1 MLGGE
6 AQMKKSPTRD
16 SLWFRFTR
24 LIAGHPVRS
33 LAFVLLAF
41 LPLFVLV
48 PQFHCTADLYA
59 VLPGDMDSVGSMRA
73 LQEDFPPG
81 RFDPFFIILSP
92 KARLKSMPRPLMSK
106 GGYAI
111 MLDLCDSLST
121 LGGISSMLGPT
132 WMMKER
138 VDWKRA
144 VELQSLP
151 GSAKLRILYT
161 DVANTHVNGNVVMLQ
176 VHVDFLSRGPGAAT
190 WVENARIMLRN
201 WEEDHPEYE
210 AHISGGAAVQAD
222 IKAVVMQS
230 MPFYIGVS
238 LVVIMPLVYCMYGSV
253 VLPLRLAFALLFT
266 LATTYGV
273 AVAIY
278 QTPLLHGIF
287 PSLAK
292 YDGVCFEAVPIATVV
307 AMALGLDYDIFLIS
321 RIIEYRLNGLSHMNA
336 VIKGVAKTGGIISGA
351 GVIMALSFSGMFFF
365 IETATPAVCLYPRCI
380 SSA

>member
-1 MLGGE
+1 
-6 AQMKKSPTRD
+6 
-16 SLWFRFTR
+16 
-24 LIAGHPVRS
+24 
-33 LAFVLLAF
+33 
-41 LPLFVLV
+41 
-48 PQFHCTADLYA
+48 
-59 VLPGDMDSVGSMRA
+59 
-73 LQEDFPPG
+73 
-81 RFDPFFIILSP
+81 
-92 KARLKSMPRPLMSK
+92 
-106 GGYAI
+106 
-111 MLDLCDSLST
+111 
-121 LGGISSMLGPT
+121 
-132 WMMKER
+132 MMKER

-151 GSAKLRILYT
+151 RSAKLRILYT
-161 DVANTHVNGNVVMLQ
+161 DVAKTHVHGNVVMLQ
-176 VHVDFLSRGPGAAT
+176 VHADFLPRGPGAAT
-190 WVENARIMLRN
+190 WVENARIMLGN

-210 AHISGGAAVQAD
+210 AHISAGAAIQAD

-292 YDGVCFEAVPIATVV
+292 YDGVCFEAVPIATCV
-307 AMALGLDYDIFLIS
+307 AVALGLDYDIFLIS
-321 RIIEYRLNGLSHMNA
+321 RIIEYRLHGLSHMNA

-351 GVIMALSFSGMFFF
+351 GVIMALSFSGLFLSSKLMHQQFACVLVVSVLLDTFVVRTVLVPALMFS
-365 IETATPAVCLYPRCI
+365 AGDWSWWPRRMPEEGGSQSAGD
-380 SSA
+380 SSLDDESPDEPWLGN